1 MAARAV
7 SLIEAPVER
16 GERRGKGADAIL
28 TRRNAN
34 TALGVASGTAR
45 V

>member
-16 GERRGKGADAIL
+16 GEQAGNSADAIL

-34 TALGVASGTAR
+34 TDLGVASGTAR